1 MTWVLHISM
10 NSSPDLQCFD
20 FFSFLCPRRTDF
32 AAFPPY
38 LLRALSAWSFSLA
51 LPCRENLLQKA
62 AQSFPYAHAVFLFG
76 RVDITIFQRS
86 VQGWQSSC
94 WNYVLYLGEKKVIP
108 ICFIQCRRLGERR
121 GEEGGRQGSNPY
133 SSALS
138 SAPLSPCPVSPLLP
152 FYHLSL
158 SLHSVVGGDRQGNKQ
173 EYLSHAGGQR
183 DVSEDWLKVQLKEP
197 LLYWVV
203 RKDFVEDCWVTW
215 KCSQVGDKERS
226 PF

>member
-1 MTWVLHISM
+1 MDLVIVQDPLCPESYIFQWSHLLICTVLI
-10 NSSPDLQCFD
+10 
-20 FFSFLCPRRTDF
+20 FFSSLCPQRTDF

-38 LLRALSAWSFSLA
+38 LLRALGAWSFSLA

-62 AQSFPYAHAVFLFG
+62 AQSFPYAHAVFRFG

-86 VQGWQSSC
+86 VHGWQSSC
-94 WNYVLYLGEKKVIP
+94 WNYVLYPGENKVIP

-152 FYHLSL
+152 FSHLSL
-158 SLHSVVGGDRQGNKQ
+158 SLS
-173 EYLSHAGGQR
+173 LST
-183 DVSEDWLKVQLKEP
+183 VWWEE
-197 LLYWVV
+197 
-203 RKDFVEDCWVTW
+203 T
-215 KCSQVGDKERS
+215 DKETS
-226 PF
+226 KST